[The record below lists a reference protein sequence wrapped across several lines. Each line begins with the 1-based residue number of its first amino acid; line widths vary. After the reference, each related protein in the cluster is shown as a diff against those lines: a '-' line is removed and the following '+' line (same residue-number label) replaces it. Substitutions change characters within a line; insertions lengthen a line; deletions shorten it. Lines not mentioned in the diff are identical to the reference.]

1 MRKVLRFI
9 LLVLN
14 LIAALL
20 LLLSTL
26 AGFQPPSEF
35 ILFSMLSYGYF
46 ILLNINIAFILFWLL
61 FKRWTFLISL
71 AAIVLRYS
79 FVPLFFQ
86 IGGAADVSDN
96 ATIKVMSF
104 NAHHYNGRN
113 MTSESERGELTDSN
127 AVAFLRLLRENDPD
141 VLCLQEYLPYTDG
154 KKVHLAD
161 SMIAMG
167 YRYHVSAYPSMGYSA
182 TICWSKY
189 PLVNPVYID
198 SSSKLQVDV
207 VMPDDTLRVFSLH
220 LHSYKL
226 DSSDLKEI
234 DRISHGTVDRDS
246 ARGTLGKLKNA
257 IIAHE
262 EEWDLLKPLIELS
275 PYPTI
280 VAGDFNDT
288 PGSYIYQ
295 QMCELL
301 SDSYVER
308 GKGFC
313 TTYHGFFP
321 NFRIDYI
328 LHSKEMNALSYKRVK
343 CNISDHY
350 PIFVELEF

>member
-113 MTSESERGELTDSN
+113 TFPIPMARKFIWLTVWSLWGIGIMCRPI
-127 AVAFLRLLRENDPD
+127 LRWAIR
-141 VLCLQEYLPYTDG
+141 LPSVG
-154 KKVHLAD
+154 R
-161 SMIAMG
+161 SI
-167 YRYHVSAYPSMGYSA
+167 R
-182 TICWSKY
+182 WSI
-189 PLVNPVYID
+189 P
-198 SSSKLQVDV
+198 
-207 VMPDDTLRVFSLH
+207 F
-220 LHSYKL
+220 
-226 DSSDLKEI
+226 
-234 DRISHGTVDRDS
+234 ISIPR
-246 ARGTLGKLKNA
+246 
-257 IIAHE
+257 
-262 EEWDLLKPLIELS
+262 
-275 PYPTI
+275 
-280 VAGDFNDT
+280 
-288 PGSYIYQ
+288 
-295 QMCELL
+295 
-301 SDSYVER
+301 
-308 GKGFC
+308 
-313 TTYHGFFP
+313 P
-321 NFRIDYI
+321 NC
-328 LHSKEMNALSYKRVK
+328 K
-343 CNISDHY
+343 
-350 PIFVELEF
+350 